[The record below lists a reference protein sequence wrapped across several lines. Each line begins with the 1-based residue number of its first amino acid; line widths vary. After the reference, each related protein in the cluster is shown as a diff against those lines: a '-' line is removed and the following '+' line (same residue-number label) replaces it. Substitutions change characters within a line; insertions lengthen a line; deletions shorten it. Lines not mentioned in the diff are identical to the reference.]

1 MVTHE
6 LLCGHLWRTRRRST
20 VAIMRRR
27 STTLAHPTMLA
38 TTTRTPTR
46 QCNISIGTSRLFS
59 SVSSSEVGKFSAL
72 SKTWWDPTQNPLIG
86 MNGIRMQY
94 IQQQVWQKLHPT
106 KEQPSHPPLTG
117 FKVLD
122 VGCGGGLLSE
132 SLARL
137 GAQVTAID
145 PSMELVDAA
154 RFHSQLDPRTR
165 QIDFR
170 GGTSVEELAAV
181 TSSHQDD
188 AQQQQQQGQE
198 QYDIICLLEVLEHVT
213 DPNSMLTSIHSLLK
227 PNGLFFLSTLNR
239 TVKSKV
245 VAIWGA
251 EYIMRYLPVGTHD
264 WTQFRSPEDVQ
275 KLMES
280 NGFQEA
286 HVTGMVLNSPPVWG
300 NWDWRLDESDVDINW
315 IGTYQKRNE
324 V

>member
-20 VAIMRRR
+20 VAIIRRR
-27 STTLAHPTMLA
+27 STTLAHRTI
-38 TTTRTPTR
+38 TTTTSTATR
-46 QCNISIGTSRLFS
+46 KCSVSIGTGRQFS

-94 IQQQVWQKLHPT
+94 IQQQVWQQQRDPT
-106 KEQPSHPPLTG
+106 AKEEQPTHPPLTG

-145 PSMELVDAA
+145 PSTELVDAA

-165 QIDFR
+165 HIDFR
-170 GGTSVEELAAV
+170 GGTSVEELAVAAAD
-181 TSSHQDD
+181 TSSH
-188 AQQQQQQGQE
+188 

-213 DPNSMLTSIHSLLK
+213 DPNSMLSSIHSLLK

-251 EYIMRYLPVGTHD
+251 EYIMKYLPVGTHD
-264 WTQFRSPEDVQ
+264 WTQFRSPGDVH
-275 KLMES
+275 KLMKS

-300 NWDWRLDESDVDINW
+300 NWDWRLGESDVDINW